1 MEAQRKEEA
10 KQAVAAV
17 EAAEK
22 AAVLEAFSQIF
33 NSAGSGNRSD
43 TPPGVLGEALIQT
56 DIGPIKVA
64 GLSVQALATTGGVAN
79 ISAGQDSSAEVEVH
93 AGAVGPLHS
102 RPS

>member
-33 NSAGSGNRSD
+33 NSVGSGNRSD
-43 TPPGVLGEALIQT
+43 TPGVLGEALIRT

-79 ISAGQDSSAEVEVH
+79 ISAGTDSSAEVEVH
-93 AGAVGPLHS
+93 AGAVGLLHS

>member
-1 MEAQRKEEA
+1 M
-10 KQAVAAV
+10 AAI
-17 EAAEK
+17 EAAET
-22 AAVLEAFSQIF
+22 AAVLKAFAEIF
-33 NSAGSGNRSD
+33 NGNGANRSD

-93 AGAVGPLHS
+93 AGAVGLLHS